1 MNPRPATRP
10 ATAARSTTPRPPA
23 TRGRLVCGLALALL
37 AVTATSSC
45 SYIANEFVT
54 LDAAGPVAE
63 PPAPPSASEGRS

>member
-1 MNPRPATRP
+1 MNPRPVTRP
-10 ATAARSTTPRPPA
+10 ATAGRSTTTRPPA
-23 TRGRLVCGLALALL
+23 TRGRLVCFVVLARLAGT
-37 AVTATSSC
+37 VTSSC